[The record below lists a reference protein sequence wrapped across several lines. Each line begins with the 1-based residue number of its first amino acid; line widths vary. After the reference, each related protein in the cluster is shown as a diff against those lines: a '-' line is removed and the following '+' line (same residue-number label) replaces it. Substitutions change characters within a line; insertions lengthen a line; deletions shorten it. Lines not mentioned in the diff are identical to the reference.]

1 MNRLPSIICTTA
13 VTAALLL
20 SAAPARAVPDGPIA
34 DAKPVTAVA
43 PEGAMAARLAYNVG
57 YEVFEKTQ
65 LEEAASVG
73 LTGAKAKAAQAKML
87 AGYREAR
94 ERFDAAAKAD
104 PSVKEAW
111 NLVGYTNRRLGD
123 YEASLAAYEKA
134 LALNPTYSEAIEY
147 RGEAYLALNRVDDA
161 KTAYMTLF
169 AGSRAHA
176 AILLSAMRAWVI
188 ERRARPAG
196 LAKADVDALAQWIEE
211 RASVAQQTASLS
223 PDVVVVRRWD

>member
-1 MNRLPSIICTTA
+1 MTSSSVYRST
-13 VTAALLL
+13 LL
-20 SAAPARAVPDGPIA
+20 SAALVACLSLPVLAVPDGPIA

-65 LEEAASVG
+65 TEEAGSVG
-73 LTGAKAKAAQAKML
+73 LTGAKAKAAQTKML

-94 ERFDAAAKAD
+94 ERFDAATKAD

-161 KTAYMTLF
+161 KAAYMTLF

-176 AILLSAMRAWVI
+176 AILLAAMRSWVI

-196 LAKADVDALAQWIEE
+196 VAKADVDALAQWIEE

>member
-1 MNRLPSIICTTA
+1 MTSSSVFRST
-13 VTAALLL
+13 VL
-20 SAAPARAVPDGPIA
+20 SAVLLACLSPPVLAVPDGPIA

-65 LEEAASVG
+65 TEEAGSVG
-73 LTGAKAKAAQAKML
+73 LTGAKAKAAQTKML

-94 ERFDAAAKAD
+94 ERFDAATKAD

-176 AILLSAMRAWVI
+176 ATLLSAMRAWVI

-211 RASVAQQTASLS
+211 RASIAQQTASLS

>member
-1 MNRLPSIICTTA
+1 MTSSSVFRST
-13 VTAALLL
+13 VL
-20 SAAPARAVPDGPIA
+20 SAVLLACLSPPVLAVPDGPIA
-34 DAKPVTAVA
+34 NAKPVTAVA

-65 LEEAASVG
+65 LEEAASAG
-73 LTGAKAKAAQAKML
+73 LTGAKAKAAQTKML

-94 ERFDAAAKAD
+94 ERFDAATKAD

-111 NLVGYTNRRLGD
+111 NLVGYTSRRLGD

-161 KTAYMTLF
+161 KTAYLTLF

-176 AILLSAMRAWVI
+176 ATLLTAMRAWVI
-188 ERRARPAG
+188 ERRARPTG
-196 LAKADVDALAQWIEE
+196 IAKADVDALAQWIEE

>member
-1 MNRLPSIICTTA
+1 MNRTPMLVWA

-20 SAAPARAVPDGPIA
+20 SAAPALAVPDGPIS

-65 LEEAASVG
+65 TDEAASAG

-94 ERFDAAAKAD
+94 ERFEAATKAD

-111 NLVGYTNRRLGD
+111 NLVGYTSRRLGD

-161 KTAYMTLF
+161 KTAYLTLF

-176 AILLSAMRAWVI
+176 ATLLTAMRAWVV
-188 ERRARPAG
+188 ERRVRPAG
-196 LAKADVDALAQWIEE
+196 VAKADVDALAQWIEE
-211 RASVAQQTASLS
+211 RAGVAQQTASLS